1 MKFKHRATGVI
12 LEPKTDMV
20 IDQMKK
26 NHEYEAVDDAPVQT
40 ATKPLSKMTKD
51 ELIATAQ
58 NAGIQVP
65 SDANKAEI
73 ISLIE
78 AAAD

>member
-1 MKFKHRATGVI
+1 MKFIQVATGAI
-12 LEPKTDMV
+12 LEPKNHTV
-20 IDQMKK
+20 AEQM
-26 NHEYEAVDDAPVQT
+26 ERSTAFRAVADAPVKT

-51 ELIATAQ
+51 ELVTTAE